1 MVVHD
6 VVKSS
11 CEPDAVDIECPLP
24 SVRQS
29 TDTADLV
36 IDDSVDLE
44 WKQNIE
50 RRISLYALFGLYFMY
65 SLGYIQPSHRVC
77 KPAYLVPVPSQDKL
91 WDGRDGAPISLDGV
105 AVHPD

>member
-11 CEPDAVDIECPLP
+11 CEPDTVDIECPLP

-29 TDTADLV
+29 TDATDGV
-36 IDDSVDLE
+36 TDDNLDLE

-50 RRISLYALFGLYFMY
+50 RRISLCGLFDYVLHSLFYVLRDFSRYLY
-65 SLGYIQPSHRVC
+65 H
-77 KPAYLVPVPSQDKL
+77 
-91 WDGRDGAPISLDGV
+91 
-105 AVHPD
+105 

>member
-1 MVVHD
+1 VIVHD

-29 TDTADLV
+29 TDAADTVTADG
-36 IDDSVDLE
+36 IDLE

-50 RRISLYALFGLYFMY
+50 RRITLYVYMTALF
-65 SLGYIQPSHRVC
+65 SLARIEFVDLATDVNS
-77 KPAYLVPVPSQDKL
+77 
-91 WDGRDGAPISLDGV
+91 SL
-105 AVHPD
+105 